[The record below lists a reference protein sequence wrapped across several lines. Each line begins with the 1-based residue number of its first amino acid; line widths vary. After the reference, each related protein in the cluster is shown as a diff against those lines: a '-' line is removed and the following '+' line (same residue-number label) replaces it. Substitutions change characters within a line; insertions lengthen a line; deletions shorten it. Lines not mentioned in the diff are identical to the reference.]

1 MYICVIVIRGPRVHQ
16 SLTGSFIYTLGRA
29 PRRTTTT
36 ECTPM
41 LCMALFH
48 NHLEN
53 LGETIFYCWIG

>member
-1 MYICVIVIRGPRVHQ
+1 MYMCVIVIRGPRVHQ

-29 PRRTTTT
+29 PQRITTT

-48 NHLEN
+48 V
-53 LGETIFYCWIG
+53 